1 MAAHSGPGDLLEL
14 QEDDQL
20 AKLVEDWN
28 FQRGKNFE
36 ALIFS
41 RFKSPVHH
49 PSSSPRGAFH
59 LLAIFRRYTF
69 RLTESLVSLALHS
82 ILGGTPA
89 GFHVTFI
96 RDRHFRFSVSTKHVG
111 FAVTELKRIISDQFD
126 VYFHLWRDGGAN
138 WFREWSK
145 WQQEEDASWQQ
156 VSRRH
161 RKPKKLK
168 HVSFAKNL
176 VQDSLI
182 KKSVPQETILFGDFA
197 GRLDSQLSSSQTQEV
212 QNSKFKS

>member
-1 MAAHSGPGDLLEL
+1 
-14 QEDDQL
+14 
-20 AKLVEDWN
+20 
-28 FQRGKNFE
+28 
-36 ALIFS
+36 
-41 RFKSPVHH
+41 
-49 PSSSPRGAFH
+49 
-59 LLAIFRRYTF
+59 
-69 RLTESLVSLALHS
+69 VSLALHS

-96 RDRHFRFSVSTKHVG
+96 RDRHFHFLVSTKHVG
-111 FAVTELKRIISDQFD
+111 FAVTERKRIISDQFD

-145 WQQEEDASWQQ
+145 WQQ

-176 VQDSLI
+176 VQDSPI

-197 GRLDSQLSSSQTQEV
+197 GGLDSQLSSSQTQEV
-212 QNSKFKS
+212 QNSNLKNQ

>member
-14 QEDDQL
+14 QEDDQF
-20 AKLVEDWN
+20 AKLVKDWN
-28 FQRGKNFE
+28 FQRGKDFE

-82 ILGGTPA
+82 ILGRYTFRLTESSVSLALHFILGGTPA

-96 RDRHFRFSVSTKHVG
+96 RDRHFHFSVSTKHVG
-111 FAVTELKRIISDQFD
+111 FAVTELKRITSDQFD

-156 VSRRH
+156 VSRH
-161 RKPKKLK
+161 
-168 HVSFAKNL
+168 H
-176 VQDSLI
+176 
-182 KKSVPQETILFGDFA
+182 
-197 GRLDSQLSSSQTQEV
+197 
-212 QNSKFKS
+212 

>member
-1 MAAHSGPGDLLEL
+1 MISSQSWSRTETSNGARTL
-14 QEDDQL
+14 
-20 AKLVEDWN
+20 KL
-28 FQRGKNFE
+28 
-36 ALIFS
+36 
-41 RFKSPVHH
+41 
-49 PSSSPRGAFH
+49 SSSPGLSLQFTILP
-59 LLAIFRRYTF
+59 LLPVVLFIFWQSSDATPF
-69 RLTESLVSLALHS
+69 VSLNHQRALLFIPSFFLRKALHS
-82 ILGGTPA
+82 ILGDTPA

-111 FAVTELKRIISDQFD
+111 FAVTKLKRIISDQFD

-161 RKPKKLK
+161 WKPKKLK

-176 VQDSLI
+176 VQDSPI

-197 GRLDSQLSSSQTQEV
+197 GRLDSQLSSSQMQEV
-212 QNSKFKS
+212 QNSNLKNQ